1 MIGQKG
7 VGTRNLA
14 DFLPAGSAWN
24 LLSGEAVNDNGTIVG
39 WGYNTAISSTQP
51 HAFRMTP

>member
-7 VGTRNLA
+7 AGTRNLA
-14 DFLPAGSAWN
+14 DFLPASSPWN

-51 HAFRMTP
+51 HAFKMTP